1 MFENKKGQGLSV
13 NAIIIFILAILVL
26 VLIALALTGGFGN
39 FVEWLGRLGG
49 GQEAQGSAVQCNT
62 ICTSFQVTGDEDLA
76 EKFCNEV
83 YTFDVDGDGQV
94 DSEATCSELAAVS
107 CNAIIEREF
116 STGTG
121 CAAF

>member
-39 FVEWLGRLGG
+39 FAEWLGRLGG
-49 GQEAQGSAVQCNT
+49 GQEAQGSAVQCNS

-76 EKFCNEV
+76 EKFCTEV
-83 YTFDVDGDGQV
+83 YEFDVDGDGQV

-107 CNAIIEREF
+107 CDAITEREF
-116 STGTG
+116 SSGTG